1 MAWAFEQPIPCN
13 LKIVLLALADHAND
27 TGKAWPSLDRVAEK
41 SSLSRR
47 SVIRSIKSL
56 SEKPYGLLAVIYQFD
71 ASGRQTVSSYHL
83 HLDLACQPAIQ
94 PSPHTTTPCGEGD
107 SLSPRGEGDKHDKGR
122 VTNTTG
128 EGDTHGTPKEN
139 LILEPSEENHQEE
152 GPAATP
158 PDTLPQAVGVDP
170 KDSDSASADWILAE
184 WRLIPGVVQPM
195 RLLAGHG
202 LEQALTVKLR
212 AHPARAWWR
221 DLFDAVRHSPWLIG
235 ESEPAPGRERFRA
248 TLGWALLPRNLA
260 KILQGDYRRRPGDR
274 PSVRGKFSA
283 RGTMEWAAQG
293 DPAPAGQESRV

>member
-27 TGKAWPSLDRVAEK
+27 AGKAWPSLDRVAEK

-139 LILEPSEENHQEE
+139 LILEPSEEKEKRRE
-152 GPAATP
+152 DPLTPPAATLV
-158 PDTLPQAVGVDP
+158 THPQGVGERFEAFWAAYPTRNGKRLERAETFRRFRLLTDEDQGWAVIAAAHYAASQMVREGLATKDP
-170 KDSDSASADWILAE
+170 KRFLRD
-184 WRLIPGVVQPM
+184 
-195 RLLAGHG
+195 GHG
-202 LEQALTVKLR
+202 GELWRDWLTPEVPHRPASKVAKALTWRPPELR
-212 AHPARAWWR
+212 
-221 DLFDAVRHSPWLIG
+221 
-235 ESEPAPGRERFRA
+235 GR
-248 TLGWALLPRNLA
+248 TP
-260 KILQGDYRRRPGDR
+260 
-274 PSVRGKFSA
+274 
-283 RGTMEWAAQG
+283 
-293 DPAPAGQESRV
+293 